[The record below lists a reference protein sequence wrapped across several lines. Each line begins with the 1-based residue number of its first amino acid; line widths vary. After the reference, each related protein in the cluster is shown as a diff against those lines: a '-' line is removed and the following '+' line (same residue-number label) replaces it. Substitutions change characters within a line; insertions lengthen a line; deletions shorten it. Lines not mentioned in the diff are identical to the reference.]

1 MSDNRLSAADPKKTR
16 PKTWSELAKGEKAAV
31 IAILAVPLFCCLGV
45 VNMVD
50 GDDES
55 PAPGDD
61 ATEIV
66 TVATESPTEPDPTTT
81 RPAPTEAAT
90 TEGAIAEGEETE
102 EAAEVAYG
110 NCSEAE
116 DAGVTPL
123 HIGDPGYADHLD
135 RDGDGI
141 ACESGSSDP
150 DPEPET
156 RAEPETT
163 EPPEEE
169 ETGGGDV
176 YYENCDAAR
185 AAGAAPVHAGDPG
198 YGSHLDRDGDG
209 VGCE

>member
-1 MSDNRLSAADPKKTR
+1 VSDNRLSAADPKKTR
-16 PKTWSELAKGEKAAV
+16 PKSWSELAKGEKVAV
-31 IAILAVPLFCCLGV
+31 IAILAVPLFCCIGV

-50 GDDES
+50 DDGES
-55 PAPGDD
+55 RTPGDG
-61 ATEIV
+61 ASEIV
-66 TVATESPTEPDPTTT
+66 TVATESPTELDPSTT

-90 TEGAIAEGEETE
+90 TEAAVAEVEETE
-102 EAAEVAYG
+102 EAAEVAYD

-123 HIGDPGYADHLD
+123 YAGDPGYADHLD
-135 RDGDGI
+135 RDGDGV

-150 DPEPET
+150 EPEPE
-156 RAEPETT
+156 
-163 EPPEEE
+163 PEEPSDE
-169 ETGGGDV
+169 DEDDGGEV